1 MGEIV
6 LKLVMQLRWFF
17 LVILVLILFYRP
29 IRDNLLP
36 RLGGF
41 KAGGLE
47 ILFAADSM
55 DASIELAE
63 KDQRWKVKVSAVD
76 KRRVLNRVKQ
86 HLNILKGV
94 QVLWVDDYPENN
106 INERRMFRQLETEID
121 IARSTQEALDILK
134 NGRYDVVFS
143 DMVRGENAAAG
154 LEFLEQFRNTDKT
167 TPVIFYIGV
176 FNPEKGTPAQAF
188 GITNRPDE
196 LLHLTLDA
204 LERKKY

>member
-1 MGEIV
+1 MDKLIEIIPS
-6 LKLVMQLRWFF
+6 LLWFF
-17 LVILVLILFYRP
+17 LVVFILILFYRP

-36 RLGGF
+36 RIGGF
-41 KAGGLE
+41 KAGGVE
-47 ILFAADSM
+47 ILFAADSI

-63 KDQRWKVKVSAVD
+63 KNPRWKVKVSAVD

-86 HLNILKGV
+86 HLNVLKGA

-106 INERRMFRQLETEID
+106 VNERRMFRQLETEID
-121 IARSTQEALDILK
+121 TARNTQEALDILK
-134 NGRYDVVFS
+134 SGRYDVIFS
-143 DMVRGENAAAG
+143 DMARGENAAAG

-167 TPVIFYIGV
+167 TPVIFYVGV
-176 FNPEKGTPAQAF
+176 FDPEKGTPANAF

>member
-1 MGEIV
+1 MDDVIELIPS
-6 LKLVMQLRWFF
+6 LLWFF
-17 LVILVLILFYRP
+17 LVVFILILFYRP

-36 RLGGF
+36 RLGGL
-41 KAGGLE
+41 KAGGVE

-76 KRRVLNRVKQ
+76 KRRVLNRVRQ
-86 HLNILKGV
+86 HLNILEGA
-94 QVLWVDDYPENN
+94 QILWVDDYPENN

-134 NGRYDVVFS
+134 NGNYDVVFS
-143 DMVRGENAAAG
+143 DMARGENTAAG
-154 LEFLEQFRNTDKT
+154 LEFLEQFRKTGKT

-176 FNPEKGTPAQAF
+176 LDPEKGTPAQAF

-204 LERKKY
+204 LEREKY

>member
-1 MGEIV
+1 MCELIE
-6 LKLVMQLRWFF
+6 LIPSLLWFF
-17 LVILVLILFYRP
+17 LVVFILLLFYRP

-36 RLGGF
+36 KLGSL
-41 KAGGLE
+41 KAMGVE

-63 KDQRWKVKVSAVD
+63 KNQRWTVKVSAVD

-86 HLNILKGV
+86 HLNILKGA
-94 QVLWVDDYPENN
+94 QALWVDDCPENN

-134 NGRYDVVFS
+134 SGRYDVIFS
-143 DMVRGENAAAG
+143 DMARGENAAAG

-176 FNPEKGTPAQAF
+176 FDPEKGTPAKAF

>member
-1 MGEIV
+1 MGELIDIIPSC
-6 LKLVMQLRWFF
+6 LWFF
-17 LVILVLILFYRP
+17 LVVFVLLLFYRP

-36 RLGGF
+36 KLGGF
-41 KAGGLE
+41 KAMGVE
-47 ILFAADSM
+47 LFFAEDSM
-55 DASIELAE
+55 DASVELAE

-86 HLNILKGV
+86 HLNIFKGA

-121 IARSTQEALDILK
+121 IARSTQEALEILK
-134 NGRYDVVFS
+134 NGRYDIVFS
-143 DMVRGENAAAG
+143 DMARGENAAAG
-154 LEFLEQFRNTDKT
+154 LEFLEQFRKIDET

-176 FNPEKGTPAQAF
+176 FDPEKGTPAQAF

>member
-1 MGEIV
+1 MD
-6 LKLVMQLRWFF
+6 KLVELIPSLLWFF
-17 LVILVLILFYRP
+17 LVVFILILFYRP

-36 RLGGF
+36 KLGSF
-41 KAGGLE
+41 KAMGVE
-47 ILFAADSM
+47 ILFAADSI
-55 DASIELAE
+55 DASVELAE
-63 KDQRWKVKVSAVD
+63 KNQQWKVKVFAVD

-86 HLNILKGV
+86 HLNILKGA

-106 INERRMFRQLETEID
+106 INERRMFRQLETGID
-121 IARSTQEALDILK
+121 IARSTQEALEILK

-143 DMVRGENAAAG
+143 DMARGENAKAG
-154 LEFLEQFRNTDKT
+154 LEFLEQFRKTDKT

-176 FNPEKGTPAQAF
+176 FDPEKGTPAQAF

-196 LLHLTLDA
+196 LLHLALDA